1 MVSTVTTITVS
12 TVTTV
17 AAIGLGAVAGA
28 VGSGTLMA
36 FLAAKE
42 LVSPA
47 TAARVKRISSAVMVG
62 IIPLTIAF
70 VATVIL
76 KVAGI
81 LA

>member
-1 MVSTVTTITVS
+1 MVSTVS

-17 AAIGLGAVAGA
+17 TVGVGAIAGA

-47 TAARVKRISSAVMVG
+47 TAARVKRISSAAMIG